1 MNTKLKTIKC
11 AFVQTIPVLMG
22 YTTMG
27 AAFGILLNKAGFH
40 PIWAFFMSLT
50 ILSGSLQ
57 FAAVPM
63 LMSKISLAETA
74 LLSFIINI
82 RYAMY
87 GLSLLKPFQNISF
100 FKRSYMIFCLAD
112 EAYAL
117 EVQDDRPSDVK
128 REDFMFYIG
137 FFDHLYWIA
146 GSTIGAIAGSCV
158 EFNSQGIEF
167 AMTALFLV
175 ILIEQSWNKDNRKPI
190 FIGLIATV
198 ISLLIFGAAK
208 MLIPAMLFF
217 IGGLLLFRKKIEVKE
232 QEDNEL

>member
-1 MNTKLKTIKC
+1 
-11 AFVQTIPVLMG
+11 
-22 YTTMG
+22 
-27 AAFGILLNKAGFH
+27 
-40 PIWAFFMSLT
+40 
-50 ILSGSLQ
+50 
-57 FAAVPM
+57 
-63 LMSKISLAETA
+63 
-74 LLSFIINI
+74 
-82 RYAMY
+82 
-87 GLSLLKPFQNISF
+87 
-100 FKRSYMIFCLAD
+100 MIFCLAD